1 MKAFPQFTREY
12 IRTGIS
18 YINLIYLL
26 KTIAPYRKDGKED
39 KGKRSS
45 NTEGSTKQTIK
56 PQNITHFE
64 QFRF

>member
-1 MKAFPQFTREY
+1 M
-12 IRTGIS
+12 
-18 YINLIYLL
+18 YLL

-39 KGKRSS
+39 KGKS
-45 NTEGSTKQTIK
+45 NGKPEGSTKQTIK